1 MDIDQ
6 LKEVN
11 VAVRLEELERRIRV
25 SRGPESDFTGTV
37 TGYWVR
43 LDQNA
48 GGVVEYNGKEYISK
62 PLGWTTIKPG
72 TPVALTAA
80 GGIYY
85 SNW

>member
-1 MDIDQ
+1 MDINQ
-6 LKEVN
+6 LKN
-11 VAVRLEELERRIRV
+11 INIAIRLNELERRARV
-25 SRGPESDFTGTV
+25 NRGPEGDFVGTV

-48 GGVVEYNGKEYISK
+48 GGVVEYNGKEYVSK
-62 PLGWTTIKPG
+62 PLGWTTIRPG
-72 TPVALTAA
+72 TPVTLTSA